1 MSKQV
6 KLRRG
11 TTSEHATFTGAL
23 GEVTV
28 DTTKDVAVVH
38 DGATAGGV
46 PLAREDRPRGWVKTE
61 VFTAIPTSTWTQTGK
76 TDLKRIRV
84 TAYGGGAGGAGGS
97 GGSGGG
103 GGAGG
108 IGIVT
113 LEASSV
119 TTNVTVTVGAG
130 GANNV
135 AGGTTSF
142 GAYIVATG
150 GGTATAGGNP
160 DGGQSYNGGAGGT
173 ASGTGV
179 TILGGAGGGFGY
191 SLGGSSAVTYIAYG
205 SNTYSGGQGGGLG
218 GGPGVV
224 NGGGAAAKGITG
236 SGGGANAAGAQGC
249 VIVEEIYGL
258 Y

>member
-38 DGATAGGV
+38 DGATAGGFAM
-46 PLAREDRPRGWVKTE
+46 AREDRPRGWVKTE
-61 VFTAIPTSTWTQTGK
+61 VFTTIPTSTWTQTGK

-84 TAYGGGAGGAGGS
+84 TAYGGGAGGAAGS
-97 GGSGGG
+97 GNAGGG
-103 GGAGG
+103 GGSGG

-130 GANNV
+130 GAASS
-135 AGGTTSF
+135 AGGNTSF

-150 GGTATAGGNP
+150 GATGSAAGNP

-173 ASGTGV
+173 ATGTGV
-179 TILGGAGGGFGY
+179 TILGGAGGGFGF
-191 SLGGSSAVTYIAYG
+191 SLGGSNQINFPAYPH
-205 SNTYSGGQGGGLG
+205 NTYGGGVGAGLG
-218 GGPGVV
+218 GGAGIQ
-224 NGGGAAAKGITG
+224 NGGTAAKGITG
-236 SGGGANAAGAQGC
+236 SGGGANSAGAQGC

>member
-38 DGATAGGV
+38 DGATAGGYAM
-46 PLAREDRPRGWVKTE
+46 AREDRPRGWTKTE
-61 VFTAIPTSTWTQTGK
+61 VITTIGASTWTQTGK

-84 TAYGGGAGGAGGS
+84 TCYGS
-97 GGSGGG
+97 GAGGG
-103 GGAGG
+103 GGAGNGGGGGGSGG

-119 TTNVTVTVGAG
+119 TTNVTVTVAAG
-130 GANNV
+130 GAV
-135 AGGTTSF
+135 QTAGGTTSF
-142 GAYIVATG
+142 GAYIVSTGGATG
-150 GGTATAGGNP
+150 TNAGNP
-160 DGGQSYNGGAGGT
+160 DGGQSYNGGAGGSS
-173 ASGTGV
+173 SGTGV

-191 SLGGSSAVTYIAYG
+191 SLGGSNTINFPAYPH
-205 SNTYSGGQGGGLG
+205 NTYGGGQGAGI
-218 GGPGVV
+218 
-224 NGGGAAAKGITG
+224 GGGAGVQSGGTAAKGITG
-236 SGGGANAAGAQGC
+236 SGGGAAAAGAQGC

>member
-11 TTSEHATFTGAL
+11 TTSEHATFTGAA

-46 PLAREDRPRGWVKTE
+46 PMAREDRPRGWVKTE
-61 VFTAIPTSTWTQTGK
+61 VFTTVGASTWTQTGK

-84 TAYGGGAGGAGGS
+84 TAYGGGAGGAGGAGNV
-97 GGSGGG
+97 GGA

-113 LEASSV
+113 LEASAV
-119 TTNVTVTVGAG
+119 TTNVTVTVGGG
-130 GANNV
+130 GA
-135 AGGTTSF
+135 AGAGGGTTSF
-142 GAYIVATG
+142 GTYIVSTG
-150 GGTATAGGNP
+150 GSTGTSSGNP

-173 ASGTGV
+173 STGTGV

-191 SLGGSSAVTYIAYG
+191 SLGGSGAVTFPAYPN
-205 SNTYSGGQGGGLG
+205 NTYAGGQGAGLG
-218 GGPGVV
+218 GGQGVQS
-224 NGGGAAAKGITG
+224 GGGAAKGITG
-236 SGGGANAAGAQGC
+236 SGGGSNSAGAQGC

>member
-6 KLRRG
+6 RFRRG
-11 TTSEHATFTGAL
+11 TTAQHSTFTGA
-23 GEVTV
+23 EAEITV
-28 DTTKDVAVVH
+28 DTTKSQVVVH

-46 PLAREDRPRGWVKTE
+46 PLLREDRPRGYTKME
-61 VFTAIPTSTWTQTGK
+61 FITSTPYTWTQTGK

-84 TAYGGGAGGAGGS
+84 TAYGGGAGGAGGAGNV
-97 GGSGGG
+97 GGA

-113 LEASSV
+113 LEASAV

-130 GANNV
+130 GA
-135 AGGTTSF
+135 AGAGGGTTSF
-142 GAYIVATG
+142 GSYIVSTG
-150 GGTATAGGNP
+150 GSTGTSSGNP

-173 ASGTGV
+173 STGTGV

-191 SLGGSSAVTYIAYG
+191 SLGGSVSVSFPAFPFNVYA
-205 SNTYSGGQGGGLG
+205 GGQGAGLG
-218 GGPGVV
+218 GGQGVQS
-224 NGGGAAAKGITG
+224 GGGAAKGITG
-236 SGGGANAAGAQGC
+236 SGGGSNSAGAQGC

>member
-11 TTSEHATFTGAL
+11 TTSEHATFTGAV

-38 DGATAGGV
+38 DGVTAGGV
-46 PLAREDRPRGWVKTE
+46 PMAREDRPRGWVRTE
-61 VFTAIPTSTWTQTGK
+61 VFNSVGASTWTQTGK

-84 TAYGGGAGGAGGS
+84 TAYGGGAGGAPSANGS
-97 GGSGGG
+97 G

-113 LEASSV
+113 LESSAV
-119 TTNVTVTVGAG
+119 TTNVTVTVGGG
-130 GANNV
+130 GAIGTN
-135 AGGTTSF
+135 GGTTSF
-142 GAYIVATG
+142 GSYISATG
-150 GGTATAGGNP
+150 GSAGISFGQP
-160 DGGQSYNGGAGGT
+160 DSGGYGAGGAGGT
-173 ASGTGV
+173 STGTGV
-179 TILGGAGGGFGY
+179 TILGG
-191 SLGGSSAVTYIAYG
+191 
-205 SNTYSGGQGGGLG
+205 QGGGSAWG
-218 GGPGVV
+218 ASWPGVQYPAF
-224 NGGGAAAKGITG
+224 NGANFCSGRGAGLGAGQGTDATTGGAAKGITG
-236 SGGGANAAGAQGC
+236 SGGGAANVGSQGC